1 MDQMLFWIV
10 PAASVVALALAWF
23 FYRQT
28 MRESEGTE
36 QMARIASFVRKGAMS
51 YLRQQYKI
59 VGWVFA
65 GLVVDG
71 VVYAADAD
79 GGGQKTASYAIRP
92 CGLAVRLRE
101 FICPVHGHVC
111 YSLLIFTC

>member
-51 YLRQQYKI
+51 YLR
-59 VGWVFA
+59 
-65 GLVVDG
+65 
-71 VVYAADAD
+71 
-79 GGGQKTASYAIRP
+79 
-92 CGLAVRLRE
+92 
-101 FICPVHGHVC
+101 
-111 YSLLIFTC
+111 